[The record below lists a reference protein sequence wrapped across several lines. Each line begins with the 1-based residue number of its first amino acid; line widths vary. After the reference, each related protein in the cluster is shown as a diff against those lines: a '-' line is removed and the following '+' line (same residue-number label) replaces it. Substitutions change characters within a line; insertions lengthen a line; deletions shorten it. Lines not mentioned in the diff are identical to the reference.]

1 MRKITK
7 DEMNKI
13 WKDCLVLWE
22 AISII
27 PDTMFDEFQLH
38 AFKKEMQRKLGQ
50 NVSIF
55 GCPMCKAFIGDNCK
69 NCPIGEHELEVEYT
83 YEDCY
88 RLCEINEASP
98 YALWKDEYP
107 NHNQERAEAFY
118 KYLIMLAKKDEY
130 KPDCSF
136 KFW

>member
-27 PDTMFDEFQLH
+27 PDTMFDSQLFP
-38 AFKKEMQRKLGQ
+38 FKKEIQRKLGQ
-50 NVSIF
+50 NVSLF
-55 GCPMCKAFIGDNCK
+55 GCPMCESFISDNCK
-69 NCPIGEHELEVEYT
+69 NCPIGKHEFELEPS
-83 YEDCY
+83 YEGCY
-88 RLCEINEASP
+88 RLCELSETSP
-98 YALWKDEYP
+98 YTLWKDEYP
-107 NHNQERAEAFY
+107 DHKQKYAEAFY